1 MIMSKTYSLDEIAPD
16 HILRAL
22 FATISYRLEPGGW
35 ATRFPAVLDY
45 LQQGSLDANRAEQA
59 LVELGQI
66 ETELRSLS
74 RDRVV
79 WSMDDLRVRNDSK
92 QPVNHNAKN
101 VFDYF
106 VARDGKPLINKL
118 RLIVLEC
125 RSQGTTVK
133 VDSRVRRKARWKERL
148 MCGGFVVGGIAIIAD
163 EWRQLITEHSF
174 HPKLAMGGPVVVLI
188 GLLGCFVPLQ
198 ERRYRVIGWTVVV
211 IGAALGMANW
221 YWMEHYFE

>member
-1 MIMSKTYSLDEIAPD
+1 MSKTYSLDEIAPD
-16 HILRAL
+16 NILRAL

-35 ATRFPAVLDY
+35 ATRFPAVLDH

-59 LVELGQI
+59 LIELGQI

-74 RDRVV
+74 PDRVV
-79 WSMDDLRVRNDSK
+79 WSMDDLRVRNDSR

-125 RSQGTTVK
+125 RSQGRTVK
-133 VDSRVRRKARWKERL
+133 VDSRVRRKARWKEKL
-148 MCGGFVVGGIAIIAD
+148 MWAGFFVAGIGIIAD
-163 EWRQLITEHSF
+163 EWYQLITEHSF
-174 HPKLAMGGPVVVLI
+174 HPKFAMGGPIV
-188 GLLGCFVPLQ
+188 LLGGLVGCFIPLQ
-198 ERRYRVIGWTVVV
+198 ERRYRVIGWVVIV
-211 IGAALGMANW
+211 IGAALGLANL
-221 YWMEHYFE
+221 YWMRHYFQ